1 MAAEPSFTLG
11 IEEEYQV
18 VDPDTFELRSHLAA
32 LFERGESRLKDLI
45 KREMHQPII
54 EIGTPVCA
62 DIHEA
67 RRELKHLRG
76 EIIQLTYENGLRVA
90 AAGTHPFTHWSTV
103 PITSHPRYE
112 KIVEDLQMV
121 ARANLIFGLH
131 VHVAVE
137 DDEARIAIM
146 DAARYFLPH
155 VFALSVNS
163 PSWVGENTGWKSY
176 RTKIFERFPRT
187 GLPDYFESWR
197 AYDEF
202 LQTLIGTGCI
212 DDGKKIWWDLRIHP
226 HFPTLEYRIC
236 DVPMRIDETLCLAA
250 LFQAI
255 TYKLWTLYNRNQGW
269 RMYRRSLITE
279 NKQRAARFGIDGKL
293 IDLGKKKEVP
303 TAALLEELME
313 FLDDVL
319 DTLGSREEVRY
330 YQQIIENRPGADRQ
344 LRVYEETKSLPQ
356 VVAYVIKETEA
367 GIV

>member
-18 VDPDTFELRSHLAA
+18 IDPQTFELRSHLAA
-32 LFERGESRLKDLI
+32 LFEKGESRLKEQI
-45 KREMHQPII
+45 KREMHQPIV

-62 DIHEA
+62 DIREA
-67 RRELKHLRG
+67 RRELKRLRG
-76 EIIQLTYENGLRVA
+76 EIIQLTYENGLRLA

-103 PITSHPRYE
+103 PITKHPRYE

-163 PSWVGENTGWKSY
+163 PFWLGENSGWKSY
-176 RTKIFERFPRT
+176 RTKVFERFPRT
-187 GLPDYFESWR
+187 GIPDYFESWR

-202 LQTLIGTGCI
+202 LQTLIETNCI
-212 DDGKKIWWDLRIHP
+212 DDGKKIWWDLRAHP

-255 TYKLWTLYNRNQGW
+255 TYKLWTLYNQNQSW
-269 RMYRRSLITE
+269 RMYRRSLIAE

-293 IDLGKKKEVP
+293 VDLGKKKEVP
-303 TAALLEELME
+303 TEALLEELRE

-319 DTLGSREEVRY
+319 DHLGSRQEAMY
-330 YQQIIENRPGADRQ
+330 YRQIIENRPGADRQ
-344 LRVYEETKSLPQ
+344 LRIFEETKSLPK
-356 VVAYVIKETEA
+356 VVEYVIKETET
-367 GIV
+367 GVV